1 MKTTH
6 KMFRNY
12 LAVSLLMAISVSAEA
27 QWAEVG
33 ELKDGMAKVKDNN
46 GKWFCM
52 DKAGKLRIHLQ

>member
-1 MKTTH
+1 
-6 KMFRNY
+6 MFSNY